1 MPNVQLLSMTVDPLT
16 LIRRAMGECYQR
28 PLGVKTVQKAIEA
41 GHLSVLEHCYASF
54 EITVSTSVL
63 LQLTRHRHLSFTV
76 QSSRGCELNTH
87 HKTGIEY
94 IDKLLEEHMADYAY
108 VYKEAVKKEDAAY
121 LLPKGAEYTL
131 VVTGN
136 FRAWYEYLPKRMC
149 KRAQQEHRQL
159 AMEIQKQL
167 SKACPEIFDRD
178 FMKCDMCT
186 ERSCSFS

>member
-28 PLGVKTVQKAIEA
+28 PLGVKTVHNAIEA
-41 GHLSVLEHCYASF
+41 GHLSVLEHCCASF

-76 QSSRGCELNTH
+76 QSSRGCELKTY

-108 VYKEAVKKEDAAY
+108 VYQEAVKKEDAAY

-131 VVTGN
+131 VITGN

-159 AMEIQKQL
+159 AKEIQKQL
-167 SKACPEIFDRD
+167 AKSCPEIFDRD

>member
-1 MPNVQLLSMTVDPLT
+1 
-16 LIRRAMGECYQR
+16 
-28 PLGVKTVQKAIEA
+28 
-41 GHLSVLEHCYASF
+41 
-54 EITVSTSVL
+54 
-63 LQLTRHRHLSFTV
+63 
-76 QSSRGCELNTH
+76 
-87 HKTGIEY
+87 
-94 IDKLLEEHMADYAY
+94 MADYDY

-167 SKACPEIFDRD
+167 AQACPEIFDRD

>member
-1 MPNVQLLSMTVDPLT
+1 
-16 LIRRAMGECYQR
+16 
-28 PLGVKTVQKAIEA
+28 
-41 GHLSVLEHCYASF
+41 
-54 EITVSTSVL
+54 
-63 LQLTRHRHLSFTV
+63 
-76 QSSRGCELNTH
+76 
-87 HKTGIEY
+87 
-94 IDKLLEEHMADYAY
+94 MADYAY
-108 VYKEAVKKEDAAY
+108 AFKEAVKKEDAAY

-167 SKACPEIFDRD
+167 AKSCPEIFDRD
-178 FMKCDMCT
+178 FMKCAMCT

>member
-1 MPNVQLLSMTVDPLT
+1 MPNVQLLSMTVEPLT

-28 PLGVKTVQKAIEA
+28 PLGVKTVKKAIEA
-41 GHLSVLEHCYASF
+41 GHLSVLEHCYATF

-76 QSSRGCELNTH
+76 QSSRGCELKTY

-108 VYKEAVKKEDAAY
+108 VYQEAVKKEDAAY

-131 VVTGN
+131 VITGN
-136 FRAWYEYLPKRMC
+136 FRSWYEYLPKRMC

-159 AMEIQKQL
+159 AKEIQKQL
-167 SKACPEIFDRD
+167 AKACPEIFDRN
-178 FMKCDMCT
+178 FMKCAMCT